1 MVIFRL
7 LKITIICY
15 EGGRNMSRRNNKTRI
30 RVKSNVS
37 SEAIT
42 NNTPYLSNNGGLE
55 RLLEEPSKTSHAMSN
70 STNRDDSEGEAKSS
84 NILSGLSISKL
95 VASSLAAVA
104 ASVITSHLAGYVNSF
119 LIVGGTV
126 ILVAVLNEIISR
138 CLKSAKHKAIRVA
151 NKIPNTQVR
160 NVAIKMFDNSDYSK
174 QETNSTSVLEEKQ
187 ANSARIVSS
196 ENNYVKNKPT
206 NSNITRK
213 HYNLNISFR
222 TKMFLVM
229 FVTVCVSCGVNWLM
243 VKTLGNNRIVKN
255 DGIKIVK
262 TVETKTDNNIK
273 NIINNQSN
281 EINRLNIML
290 ENLSERVKT
299 LENQGKQA
307 ITNSNNN
314 SNSNSNG
321 TIGTTQSQDDKINN
335 NSNNIDNNASRRN
348 KDNNSDNNGGFNE
361 IIERLKQH
369 KDDNKDSSKMSLKE
383 PKN

>member
-1 MVIFRL
+1 MFLVRV
-7 LKITIICY
+7 KASIIYY
-15 EGGRNMSRRNNKTRI
+15 EGERKMGRRNNRTRI

-37 SEAIT
+37 NESIA

-70 STNRDDSEGEAKSS
+70 NTDRSDSNVEPKSP

-174 QETNSTSVLEEKQ
+174 QEANITSVLEEKQ
-187 ANSARIVSS
+187 ANITRIISS

-206 NSNITRK
+206 NPDITRK

-262 TVETKTDNNIK
+262 TVETRPDNNIK

-307 ITNSNNN
+307 ITNSNN
-314 SNSNSNG
+314 SSNG
-321 TIGTTQSQDDKINN
+321 SPNATAGTTQSQDNKT
-335 NSNNIDNNASRRN
+335 NNIDNNVNGKN
-348 KDNNSDNNGGFNE
+348 KDNNNDNNGGFNE

-369 KDDNKDSSKMSLKE
+369 KDDNKDNSKMSLKE

>member
-1 MVIFRL
+1 MD
-7 LKITIICY
+7 
-15 EGGRNMSRRNNKTRI
+15 RRNNRTRI
-30 RVKSNVS
+30 RVKSIISNES
-37 SEAIT
+37 IA

-55 RLLEEPSKTSHAMSN
+55 RLLEEPSKTSHEMSN
-70 STNRDDSEGEAKSS
+70 NTDRSDSDVESKSP

-104 ASVITSHLAGYVNSF
+104 ASVITSHLTGYVNSF

-174 QETNSTSVLEEKQ
+174 QEANITSVLEEKQ
-187 ANSARIVSS
+187 ANITRIISS

-206 NSNITRK
+206 NPDITRK

-262 TVETKTDNNIK
+262 TVETRPDNNIK

-307 ITNSNNN
+307 ITNSNN
-314 SNSNSNG
+314 SSNG
-321 TIGTTQSQDDKINN
+321 SPNATAGTTQSQDNKTNN
-335 NSNNIDNNASRRN
+335 NSNNIDNNVNGKN
-348 KDNNSDNNGGFNE
+348 KDNNNDNNGGFNE

-369 KDDNKDSSKMSLKE
+369 KDDNKDNSKMSLKE

>member
-1 MVIFRL
+1 
-7 LKITIICY
+7 
-15 EGGRNMSRRNNKTRI
+15 MSRRNNKTKI
-30 RVKSNVS
+30 RANNNIRNEVY
-37 SEAIT
+37 A

-70 STNRDDSEGEAKSS
+70 NTNGGDYEAESKSS

-126 ILVAVLNEIISR
+126 ILVTVLNEIISR

-174 QETNSTSVLEEKQ
+174 QEANKTSVLEERQ
-187 ANSARIVSS
+187 ANITRIVSS
-196 ENNYVKNKPT
+196 ENNYVNNKPT
-206 NSNITRK
+206 NPNITRK
-213 HYNLNISFR
+213 HYNFNISFR

-262 TVETKTDNNIK
+262 TVETKPDNNIK
-273 NIINNQSN
+273 NIINSQSN

-299 LENQGKQA
+299 LEKQGKQT

-314 SNSNSNG
+314 SNSNSSGATG
-321 TIGTTQSQDDKINN
+321 TAQSQDNKTNN
-335 NSNNIDNNASRRN
+335 NSNNIDNNVNGKN
-348 KDNNSDNNGGFNE
+348 KDNNNDNNGGFNE
-361 IIERLKQH
+361 IIERLKQQH
-369 KDDNKDSSKMSLKE
+369 KDDNKDNSKMSLKE

>member
-1 MVIFRL
+1 MNG
-7 LKITIICY
+7 K
-15 EGGRNMSRRNNKTRI
+15 NMSRRNNKTRI
-30 RVKSNVS
+30 RNSNS
-37 SEAIT
+37 KTYAKNI
-42 NNTPYLSNNGGLE
+42 PYLSNNEGLE
-55 RLLEEPSKTSHAMSN
+55 HLLEESDKTSHAMSEN
-70 STNRDDSEGEAKSS
+70 TTEGDVDANKSS

-174 QETNSTSVLEEKQ
+174 QEANKTSILEEKQ
-187 ANSARIVSS
+187 ANSTRIISS
-196 ENNYVKNKPT
+196 ENNYVNNKPT
-206 NSNITRK
+206 NPDITRK

-321 TIGTTQSQDDKINN
+321 TIGTTQSQNDKINN

>member
-1 MVIFRL
+1 MFLVVV
-7 LKITIICY
+7 KASIIYY
-15 EGGRNMSRRNNKTRI
+15 EGERKMGRRNNRTRI
-30 RVKSNVS
+30 RVKNNVS
-37 SEAIT
+37 SEAIA

-70 STNRDDSEGEAKSS
+70 NTDRRDSDVESKFP

-160 NVAIKMFDNSDYSK
+160 NVAIKMFDNSDYSR
-174 QETNSTSVLEEKQ
+174 QEANKTSILEEKQ
-187 ANSARIVSS
+187 KNVTRIVSG
-196 ENNYVKNKPT
+196 ENNYNKP
-206 NSNITRK
+206 NVAHKR
-213 HYNLNISFR
+213 YNFSLSFR

-229 FVTVCVSCGVNWLM
+229 FVTVCVSCGVNWIM
-243 VKTLGNNRIVKN
+243 VKTLGNNHIIKS
-255 DGIKIVK
+255 DGVKIVK
-262 TVETKTDNNIK
+262 TVETRPDNNIR
-273 NIINNQSN
+273 NIINNQN
-281 EINRLNIML
+281 MEISRLNSML
-290 ENLSERVKT
+290 TNLSDRVKT
-299 LENQGKQA
+299 LESQQKSTPNTNNNVNNSTISNPNNRNNSSRSDNTNVPHDSKPDA
-307 ITNSNNN
+307 NSNNN
-314 SNSNSNG
+314 G
-321 TIGTTQSQDDKINN
+321 P
-335 NSNNIDNNASRRN
+335 
-348 KDNNSDNNGGFNE
+348 KDNNITSSDSFNE

-369 KDDNKDSSKMSLKE
+369 KDDNKDNSKMSLKE